1 MSVGSVASPAVL
13 PRTQL
18 PRRFDGQAVCV
29 WAVVGALVL
38 YLAFR
43 GGGYDLIVRNE
54 IGVIVWW
61 AVLVGA
67 ACGLLPGRRLI
78 GRAWLGL
85 GLLAGF
91 LAWMAISWS
100 SSHSPGRSL
109 DEVSRVAC
117 YLGVLALAVAIH
129 RDRRDAVR
137 QTVNALAAAIVLVA
151 AVAVLSRLRPGLFS
165 HAQQTAAFLP
175 GTRGRLAWPL
185 NYWNALAALVA
196 IGLPLLLAIMGSA
209 RTLAAQAAAAA
220 GVPVLA
226 LCAYLTFSRGGAI
239 ETAGGLLVYFAFTD
253 ERLPKLASGLAAAA
267 ASAVAIV
274 GAVHGNAIENGLTG
288 AVARHQG
295 LRELA
300 VLVVVSAAAATIQ
313 VGIGL
318 AARHGTAPAGLRFT
332 RQRAQV
338 LLALVLAAVIAVG
351 LAAGVPSKLSK
362 AWRDFK
368 RPSAPALTQNTLARF
383 GSASGNQRYDY
394 WKVAVNASSGH
405 LLTGWGPGTYQF
417 IWLSRAPYYSYVQ
430 NAHSLYLETLTED
443 GVIGLGLVLG
453 FFVTVTLA
461 ALRLAVR
468 SRERERV
475 RAAGIAGACVAFM
488 LGAAFDWVWQVPVLP
503 VVFMLLAGAVLAA
516 PDRSRRGEGPAA
528 APAPAA
534 ESPARRLPPLRALAG
549 RVAGVAIALVL
560 LAVIIVPL
568 ETASSVKASQT
579 AAARGD
585 SATALRDALEAAK
598 LEPGTGAPQLQ
609 LALVYEARNEFGPAL
624 QAAARAT
631 ADDPLNWAS
640 WLTYSRIEA
649 EAGLAHSALADFE
662 RARSLNPHS
671 PVFAR

>member
-1 MSVGSVASPAVL
+1 MSVGSVATPAVL

-29 WAVVGALVL
+29 WAIVGALVL

-85 GLLAGF
+85 ALLGGF

-117 YLGVLALAVAIH
+117 YLGVLALAIAIH

-151 AVAVLSRLRPGLFS
+151 AIAVLSRLRPGLFT
-165 HAQQTAAFLP
+165 HAQQTASFLP
-175 GTRGRLAWPL
+175 GTRGRMAWPL

-239 ETAGGLLVYFAFTD
+239 EMAAGLAFYFAFTD
-253 ERLPKLASGLAAAA
+253 DRLPKLASGLAAGAA
-267 ASAVAIV
+267 GAVAIV

-288 AVARHQG
+288 ATARHQG

-318 AARHGTAPAGLRFT
+318 AARHGTPPAALRFT
-332 RQRAQV
+332 RRRAQA
-338 LLALVLAAVIAVG
+338 LLALALAAVVVAG

-394 WKVAVNASSGH
+394 WKVAVKASSGH
-405 LLTGWGPGTYQF
+405 LLTGWGPGTYEF

-443 GVIGLGLVLG
+443 GVIGLGLVLA
-453 FFVTVTLA
+453 FLVTVTVA

-475 RAAGIAGACVAFM
+475 RAAGVAGACVAFM
-488 LGAAFDWVWQVPVLP
+488 VGAAFDWVWQVPVLP
-503 VVFMLLAGAVLAA
+503 VAFMLLAGAVLAA
-516 PDRSRRGEGPAA
+516 PDRSRRGEAS
-528 APAPAA
+528 PAPGETRA
-534 ESPARRLPPLRALAG
+534 RLPRMVAG
-549 RVAGVAIALVL
+549 RVAAVVASLVL
-560 LAVIIVPL
+560 LAVIVVPL
-568 ETASSVKASQT
+568 ETASAVKASQT

-585 SATALRDALEAAK
+585 SVTALSDALEAAK
-598 LEPGTGAPQLQ
+598 LEPGTAAPQLQ
-609 LALVYEARNEFGPAL
+609 LALVYEARNDFGSAL

-631 ADDPLNWAS
+631 ADDPLDWAT

-649 EAGLAHSALADFE
+649 ESGRASSALVDFE